1 MITSNQKPSRP
12 SGAGQS
18 GFRVLV
24 VDDSET
30 SLEATA
36 RYLQLSGHTVLKAAD
51 GQSAIDSARAFKPEK
66 VLLDL
71 SLPDMDGYEVLK
83 QLKALGGMEKTVF
96 VAITGFGEEEQGR
109 AKDAGFDYFLSKPI
123 DMEGLIKLL
132 ARDN

>member
-1 MITSNQKPSRP
+1 M
-12 SGAGQS
+12 
-18 GFRVLV
+18 LV

-51 GQSAIDSARAFKPEK
+51 GQSAIDSARSFKPEK

-83 QLKALGGMEKTVF
+83 QLKALDGLEDTVF
-96 VAITGFGEEEQGR
+96 IAVTGFGEEEQAR
-109 AKDAGFDYFLSKPI
+109 AMDAGFNYFLSKPI
-123 DMEGLIKLL
+123 DMEGLVKLL